1 VSRVLDSRVHRCQW
15 DRIELELA
23 SLPEGASVIIHT
35 FATDTPPSDPDQPP
49 AVMPSL
55 WVTHPSIV
63 GERQGRPEDQR
74 PFEPRRQLLVQSR
87 EGRYLVL
94 RVEMLGD
101 GFDTPRIRSIRVH
114 YPRESYLS
122 YLPAVFSSD
131 EDSRWF
137 LERFLAIFQSEWDEI
152 SSRTEEFAAYLD
164 PESVPEQFLPY
175 LAAWFDLKLEDEW
188 TVEQKRR
195 LLITVAANQARRGT
209 LEGLT
214 SFVQAYLHSIAG
226 LPANATP
233 FPRIVEGFR
242 ERERFVL
249 AREGS
254 SVLGS
259 SVPLW
264 GPAFVGRLQLD
275 VFSREGE
282 VRLVSTGD
290 PERDLFHEYAH
301 KFRVFVPSAWVGT
314 REDERMLRRALDTEK
329 PAHTQYDLCLVEP
342 RFRVGVQATLGI
354 DTILGDYPV
363 ARLTC
368 QGPDDKQSPPSRAPS
383 GRLGYD
389 TVLGG
394 TPAQGPGLHL
404 TPGARV
410 GIGTSLA

>member
-1 VSRVLDSRVHRCQW
+1 MS
-15 DRIELELA
+15 
-23 SLPEGASVIIHT
+23 
-35 FATDTPPSDPDQPP
+35 
-49 AVMPSL
+49 
-55 WVTHPSIV
+55 
-63 GERQGRPEDQR
+63 
-74 PFEPRRQLLVQSR
+74 
-87 EGRYLVL
+87 
-94 RVEMLGD
+94 GD